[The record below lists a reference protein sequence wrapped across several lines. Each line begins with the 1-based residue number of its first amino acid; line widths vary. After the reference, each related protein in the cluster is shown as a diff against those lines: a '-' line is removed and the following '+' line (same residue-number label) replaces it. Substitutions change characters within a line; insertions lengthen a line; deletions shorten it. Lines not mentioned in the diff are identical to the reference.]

1 MENLQN
7 GWRHVANTNQYL
19 YVDFDRSCSLY
30 RITKNTAGKKRE
42 LYIADETTKK
52 WLVPIRIEL
61 EILYS
66 ERIKA
71 NVSYGF
77 RKKYNCALNATQH
90 IGYDYTLSYDF
101 KNFFSSI
108 KPFHVR
114 NYISQRDIS
123 FLFVDNHLPQGLTTS
138 PVVSNIAMIDFDETI
153 TKLLKSLNSEII
165 YTRYVDDINI
175 SFDDVSFKPLID
187 LTVSAVIDKFELA
200 INEQKTRFHRRSR
213 GNIIINGISTTE
225 YGVAATRKTKRRI
238 RAAMHQGKYK
248 SAISLTNWAKC
259 LLPKE

>member
-7 GWRHVANTNQYL
+7 SWRHVDNSNQYL
-19 YVDFDRSCSLY
+19 YVDFDRTCSLY

-42 LYIADETTKK
+42 LYVADETTKK

-61 EILYS
+61 ELLYS
-66 ERIKA
+66 KRIKA

-77 RKKYNCALNATQH
+77 RKKFNCALNATQH
-90 IGYDYTLSYDF
+90 VGYNYTLSYDF

-108 KPFHVR
+108 KPFHVS
-114 NYISQRDIS
+114 NYINKSDIS

-153 TKLLKSLNSEII
+153 THLLRSLDSKII
-165 YTRYVDDINI
+165 FTRYVDDINI
-175 SFDDVSFKPLID
+175 SFDDISLKPLID
-187 LTVSAVIDKFELA
+187 LTVTAVTNKFYLA
-200 INEQKTRFHRRSR
+200 INEHKTRFHRRSR
-213 GNIIINGISTTE
+213 GNVVINGISTTGS
-225 YGVAATRKTKRRI
+225 GVEATRKTRRKI

>member
-1 MENLQN
+1 MLILTAVAAFTELQ
-7 GWRHVANTNQYL
+7 RRQL
-19 YVDFDRSCSLY
+19 E
-30 RITKNTAGKKRE
+30 KKRE

-52 WLVPIRIEL
+52 WQVPIRIEL
-61 EILYS
+61 EILYL

-90 IGYDYTLSYDF
+90 VGYDYTLSYDF

-153 TKLLKSLNSEII
+153 TKLLQSLNSKII

-175 SFDDVSFKPLID
+175 HA
-187 LTVSAVIDKFELA
+187 SASESVLA
-200 INEQKTRFHRRSR
+200 YS
-213 GNIIINGISTTE
+213 
-225 YGVAATRKTKRRI
+225 Y
-238 RAAMHQGKYK
+238 
-248 SAISLTNWAKC
+248 SLNQT
-259 LLPKE
+259 